1 MARRVDYFF
10 RETITGLRRNGLVG
24 FAAMSTVFI
33 SLFLLG
39 GALLIGRQV
48 GLVVDATTANV
59 EVAPSWNASWT
70 CSTEMAM
77 TRPET

>member
-1 MARRVDYFF
+1 MARRIDYLFK
-10 RETITGLRRNGLVG
+10 ETVTGLRRNGLVG

-48 GLVVDATTANV
+48 GLVVDADDG
-59 EVAPSWNASWT
+59 ERRGPR
-70 CSTEMAM
+70 STSR
-77 TRPET
+77 TR